1 MSRRESPP
9 KSSLSKWLRFISI
22 LGSVCFVVLTLS
34 FWELHSSE
42 DKAALSTLRGQVAVI
57 YAAPTFH
64 DEVTSVVTC
73 ILHDLGYY
81 TVVYIGNGWHVNG
94 MMVPFSGRRK
104 RSSQDF
110 YGRCVSQ
117 FVTITTPVKHV
128 TDPDIMVFVTYPMT
142 QRGGVRDEYAFQL
155 LQRLHEDKSTTPI
168 VLVTHRTS
176 EMFHPTMTD
185 VEKFAV
191 GGRAQV
197 R

>member
-1 MSRRESPP
+1 MT
-9 KSSLSKWLRFISI
+9 SI
-22 LGSVCFVVLTLS
+22 LGAICFVVFTLS
-34 FWELHSSE
+34 FWELHSNE
-42 DKAALSTLRGQVAVI
+42 DKAELSTLRGQVAVI

-64 DEVTSVVTC
+64 EEVTGVVTC

-104 RSSQDF
+104 RSSQEF

-117 FVTITTPVKHV
+117 FVTITTPVKYV

-142 QRGGVRDEYAFQL
+142 QHGGVKDAYAFHL
-155 LQRLHEDKSTTPI
+155 LERLRNDKSTTPV
-168 VLVTHRTS
+168 VLVTHRTT
-176 EMFHPTMTD
+176 EMFHPSMAEIERT
-185 VEKFAV
+185 VP

-197 R
+197 GLGGSGFGVGG